1 MTPMK
6 TFVAASFLAFM
17 SAGVA
22 FADPPGDC
30 PPGQAR
36 KGSCAH
42 WFDDRYWRAYD
53 VSDLAYEEG
62 FRDGQR
68 VVRWE
73 IGRALPQEVR
83 YVVISDYDSYH
94 LSQPPAGH
102 YYAKVGDR
110 VLLVNAA
117 TQLVLDALIRNQ

>member
-6 TFVAASFLAFM
+6 TLVAASFLAFT
-17 SAGVA
+17 SAGAA

-30 PPGQAR
+30 PASQAT
-36 KGSCAH
+36 KGSCAR

-73 IGRALPQEVR
+73 IGRALPLEVR
-83 YVVISDYDSYH
+83 YVVINDYDSYH

-102 YYAKVGDR
+102 YYAKIGDR

-117 TQLVLDALIRNQ
+117 TQLVLDALIRNE